1 MGYKIEF
8 AGTKLHEIVQISK
21 VNISVL
27 PSREN
32 FTRSIP
38 AYNGSILSGFK
49 YSERIISVDISIPTV
64 TRNDFSN
71 VVQKLAYA
79 LDVSNPSKLIINN
92 SNIVYYAVLD
102 GDTDINKLY
111 NTGTT
116 TINFV
121 CHDPIGYENA
131 YTGTMMDSS
140 KIFRFTDMGTYN
152 SYPILGF
159 KFSKP
164 STFLYLTNEKSE
176 VMMIGSK
183 NNGTIQT
190 VPENNIIVS
199 DNCTNSST
207 FTNGGNVTVSDNRVV
222 GGNFGVG
229 NSGNSIVATNYGT
242 DVKNKWTGTTFRRN
256 LGKNL
261 EQFEVRT
268 NFSFTSKGEN
278 FTALNPNDLV
288 RVIRKSG
295 TYLYSKSDFTSGIL
309 CHIPYGTDVNILVM
323 GNNRSCKVRYNGKT
337 GWVDTNDIGRIQIN
351 TKSTSRKTYADEQ
364 MGLIEACGY
373 DSSGQLLFRFHIR
386 DDSKYFEH
394 VIPEVYIKDKLYLS
408 SNTTIPTPNK
418 VTEKD
423 EYGKPTGEVEIPSG
437 AFGVWN
443 DYTGT
448 FTIRRKKLD
457 NGKYRWWA
465 KINRTLDGV
474 TVTQTIDMGAGVV
487 NDSLPK
493 GNLNHIIFYIAKYDG
508 AEPVSLMSVNH
519 ITVLDISNEDGN
531 QQEEVNYEIFKN
543 GDLLE
548 IDFEKCTVKL
558 NNENF
563 IHKLDIGSQFFSV
576 GKNSRIVVKS
586 DDTGV
591 TGTCSYRK
599 RYI

>member
-32 FTRSIP
+32 FVRSIP

-49 YSERIISVDISIPTV
+49 YAERIISVDINIPTK
-64 TRNDFSN
+64 TREDFHS
-71 VVQKLAYA
+71 VVYRLAYA
-79 LDVSNPSKLIINN
+79 LDVANPSKLIIND
-92 SNIVYYAVLD
+92 SDIVYYAVVD
-102 GDTDINKLY
+102 GSTDITRLQ

-116 TINFV
+116 TVTFI
-121 CHDPIGYENA
+121 CHDPLGYDNK
-131 YTGTMMDSS
+131 YSSSVMDSS
-140 KIFRFTDMGTYN
+140 NTFRFTDMGTYS

-159 KFSKP
+159 KFTKP

-183 NNGTIQT
+183 TDSTTQT
-190 VPENNIIVS
+190 VTYNSTQIN
-199 DNCTNSST
+199 DDCTDSST

-222 GGNFGVG
+222 GGNYGVG
-229 NSGNSIVATNYGT
+229 NDGHSIVATSYGT
-242 DVKNKWTGTTFRRN
+242 DVTNKWTGTTFRRN

-261 EQFEVRT
+261 EQFEVRA

-278 FTALNPNDLV
+278 FTALNPKDLV

-295 TYLYSKSDFTSGIL
+295 TYLYKDESKSAIL
-309 CHIPYGTDVNILVM
+309 KHIPYGTDFNII
-323 GNNRSCKVRYNGKT
+323 KFGKNTTCQVKYSGLT
-337 GWVDTNDIGRIQIN
+337 GWVTTDDVGRIQISQ
-351 TKSTSRKTYADEQ
+351 KSIARKVYADEQ

-386 DDSKYFEH
+386 DNSKYFEH

-418 VTEKD
+418 VTEKNED
-423 EYGKPTGEVEIPSG
+423 GKPTGEVEIPSG

-443 DYTGT
+443 DYIGT
-448 FTIRRKKLD
+448 FTIRRKKIE

-465 KINRTLDGV
+465 KINRTIDGV
-474 TVTQTIDMGAGVV
+474 TVSQEIHMGSGVV

-519 ITVLDISNEDGN
+519 LTVLDISNEDGN

-576 GKNSRIVVKS
+576 GKNSKIVVKS

>member
-71 VVQKLAYA
+71 VIQKLAYA

-102 GDTDINKLY
+102 GDTDISKLY

-183 NNGTIQT
+183 NDGTIQT
-190 VPENNIIVS
+190 VPESDIVVS
-199 DNCTNSST
+199 DDCTNSST

-229 NSGNSIVATNYGT
+229 NNGNSIVATNYGT
-242 DVKNKWTGTTFRRN
+242 DVENKWTGTTFRRN

-261 EQFEVRT
+261 EQFEVRV
-268 NFSFTSKGEN
+268 NFTFSSEGEN
-278 FTALNPNDLV
+278 FTALNPKDLV

-295 TYLYSKSDFTSGIL
+295 TYLYSKEDFNSGIL
-309 CHIPYGTDVNILVM
+309 SFIPYGTDFNIIKM
-323 GNNRSCKVRYNGKT
+323 GEHRACQVRYNGKT
-337 GWVDTNDIGRIQIN
+337 GWVDTNDLGRIQIN
-351 TKSTSRKTYADEQ
+351 TKSLSRKTYSDEQ

-373 DSSGQLLFRFHIR
+373 DASGQLLWRMHIR
-386 DDSKYFEH
+386 DNNPYFEH
-394 VIPEVYIKDKLYLS
+394 VIPEVYFKDKLYLS

-423 EYGKPTGEVEIPSG
+423 EDGKPTGEVEIPSG

-448 FTIRRKKLD
+448 FTIRRKKLS
-457 NGKYRWWA
+457 NGQYRWWA
-465 KINRTLDGV
+465 KMNRTYDGINV
-474 TVTQTIDMGAGVV
+474 SQEIDMGAGVI

-493 GNLNHIIFYIAKYDG
+493 GQLNHIIFYIAKYDG
-508 AEPVSLMSVNH
+508 AEPVSVMAVNH
-519 ITVLDISNEDGN
+519 ITVKDISYEDK
-531 QQEEVNYEIFKN
+531 QQEEEVNVEIFKA
-543 GDLLE
+543 GDTLE
-548 IDFEKCTVKL
+548 IDFEQCTVKL

-563 IHKLDIGSQFFSV
+563 IHKLGIESQFFSV
-576 GKNSRIVVKS
+576 GKNSRIIVKS